1 MAFAGTLVFDV
12 RGEWAHFRRY
22 YTTTSPLTFPAPPRT
37 TIIGLLGAILGI
49 DKDQNPESFAPDKCH
64 VAICILNPIQTF
76 RLKENWR
83 QGASGPEAFATARV
97 PIELVRNPGY
107 RIFVQ
112 HSDTNLLHNLRM
124 HVENAESHY
133 TPCLGIT
140 ECLAEIFFV
149 DWLEPDGFE
158 QGNIGSVLC
167 GSVAPR
173 SAVDPNLSAMEGHTY
188 HLVEHTFPYVGTSD
202 RRFIHHRV
210 LMESNGQPFPVVA
223 KTKPFLYDGKAHFF
237 LSELG

>member
-1 MAFAGTLVFDV
+1 MEFAGTLVFDV
-12 RGEWAHFRRY
+12 FGEWAHFRRY

-49 DKDQNPESFAPDKCH
+49 DKDQNPESFSPEKCR
-64 VAICILNPIQTF
+64 VAVCILNPIQTF

-97 PIELVRNPGY
+97 PVELVRNPGY

-112 HSDTNLLHNLRM
+112 HSDATLLAKFRKY
-124 HVENAESHY
+124 VENGESHY

-140 ECLAEIFFV
+140 ECLAEISFV
-149 DWLEPDGFE
+149 NWLKPGDFE
-158 QGNIGSVLC
+158 EGNLGAVLC
-167 GSVAPR
+167 ASVVPR
-173 SAVDPNLSAMEGHTY
+173 SAADPNLPAMEGHTY
-188 HLVEHTFPYVGTSD
+188 HLVEHTFPYVGTFD

-210 LMESNGQPFPVVA
+210 LMERNGQPFPVIA
-223 KTKPFLYDGKAHFF
+223 KTKPFFYDGKTHFF
-237 LSELG
+237 LVEPR